1 MVTFAEIFRERT
13 LQLELSL
20 IDQPT
25 IDRILD
31 AAQIVDVVSEFV
43 TLRKRGVN
51 YVGLC
56 PFHDD
61 KTPSFSVSPSKGLC
75 KCFACG
81 KGGNV
86 VHFIME
92 HEQMTYPEALRW
104 LAKKYNIE
112 IQERELTDDEKQA
125 QNIRESLFIVN
136 AFARDYF
143 QNILYNHVDGKAIGL
158 TYFRQRGIR
167 DDIVKKFQLGFCTS
181 SHQALA
187 QEALRQGYQ
196 KEFLIKTGLCYEKED
211 GSLRDRFW
219 GRVIF
224 PWFNIS
230 GKVLGFGGRVLD
242 SRTKGVNQK
251 YINSPESEIFSKRR
265 ELYGI
270 YQAKA
275 AIVKADCVYMV
286 EGYTDVIA
294 MHQCGLENVVA
305 NSGTAL
311 SEPQIRLLHRFTPNI
326 TLLYDGDEAG
336 IKASIRGIDMLLAEG
351 MNVKVLLLP
360 DGDDPDSF
368 ARKHNATEFRQYI
381 EANEENFIRFKT
393 NLLLKDAQR
402 DPIKRAGLISDMA
415 RSIGLIPDNVIRY
428 ACLREC
434 ATILNVNEQVIQNE
448 IKKHLL
454 RRDDNYL
461 EQLRKEV
468 NASTTTYEE
477 TTAGNVQSPVPA
489 FSPVEDS
496 SRPSETDIPL
506 SYSSGIPKE
515 VPPPY
520 LSPEILEAQYQSY
533 IPEEGR
539 EKLRF
544 YAKEQQLIQTLIRY
558 GERVMCYLD
567 PEDEGA
573 PATDQPRPI
582 TPHVSDNSDQE
593 EEENGIP
600 LTVIE
605 CIAQDLKADELQFH
619 NAQHRR
625 ILAEA
630 EAHLHDP
637 GFTSERYFLTH
648 PDPAISRLAAE
659 LISDRY
665 QLSKYH
671 AKAQKITTDEERL
684 LELVPHQLLDF
695 KLAILEEEMKHT
707 LQALGKPEVAQDPE
721 QCLHIMT
728 RYKELSELL
737 KDMAKQAGDRVVLKA

>member
-1 MVTFAEIFRERT
+1 M
-13 LQLELSL
+13 

-56 PFHDD
+56 PFHED
-61 KTPSFSVSPSKGLC
+61 KTPSFSVSPAKGLC

-81 KGGNV
+81 KGGNA

-112 IQERELTDDEKQA
+112 IKERELTDEEKQV
-125 QNIRESLFIVN
+125 QNVRESLFVVN
-136 AFARDYF
+136 EFARDYF
-143 QNILYNHVDGKAIGL
+143 QNTLYNHADGKAIGM

-167 DDIVKKFQLGFCTS
+167 DDIVKKFQLGYSTMA
-181 SHQALA
+181 HDALA
-187 QEALRQGYQ
+187 KEALRKGYK

-211 GSLRDRFW
+211 GNLRDRFW

-224 PWFNIS
+224 PWLNIS

-242 SRTKGVNQK
+242 SRTKGVSQK
-251 YINSPESEIFSKRR
+251 YVNSPESEIFSKRK

-270 YQAKA
+270 FQAKA

-311 SEPQIRLLHRFTPNI
+311 SEQQIRLLHRFTSNI

-351 MNVKVLLLP
+351 MNIKVLLLP

-368 ARKHNATEFRQYI
+368 SRKHNATEFRQYI
-381 EANEENFIRFKT
+381 DDHEENFIRFKT

-402 DPIKRAGLISDMA
+402 DPIKRAGLIADMA
-415 RSIGLIPDNVIRY
+415 RSIGLIPNDVIRY
-428 ACLREC
+428 ACLKEC
-434 ATILNVNEQVIQNE
+434 ADILNVDEQIILNE

-454 RRDDNYL
+454 QRDDGYL
-461 EQLRKEV
+461 EQIKKDKDAAAAI
-468 NASTTTYEE
+468 NSM
-477 TTAGNVQSPVPA
+477 PPA
-489 FSPVEDS
+489 NEI
-496 SRPSETDIPL
+496 PSYADRMPPADMPPL
-506 SYSSGIPKE
+506 GVDDD
-515 VPPPY
+515 VPPPPFP
-520 LSPEILEAQYQSY
+520 PEEVETQYQSY

-539 EKLRF
+539 EKYIF
-544 YAKEQQLIQTLIRY
+544 YAKEQLLIKTLIRH
-558 GERVMCYLD
+558 GEKVMCYV
-567 PEDEGA
+567 E
-573 PATDQPRPI
+573 T
-582 TPHVSDNSDQE
+582 
-593 EEENGIP
+593 EENAETP

-605 CIAQDLKADELQFH
+605 YISMDLKQDELQFH
-619 NAQHRR
+619 NPLHRR

-637 GFTSERYFLTH
+637 NFTAERYFLAH
-648 PDPAISRLAAE
+648 PDPTISKLAAE
-659 LISDRY
+659 MISDRY

-671 AKAQKITTDEERL
+671 SKSQKIVTDEERL
-684 LELVPHQLLDF
+684 HELVPHQIIDF

-707 LQALGKPEVAQDPE
+707 LQALSKPEVANDPN
-721 QCLHIMT
+721 QCMEIMT
-728 RYKELSELL
+728 HYKELSELL
-737 KDMAKQAGDRVVLKA
+737 KAMAKCAGDRVVLKS

>member
-1 MVTFAEIFRERT
+1 M
-13 LQLELSL
+13 

-51 YVGLC
+51 FVGLC

-61 KTPSFSVSPSKGLC
+61 KTPSFYVSPAKGLC

-86 VHFIME
+86 VHFVME

-112 IQERELTDDEKQA
+112 IRERELTSEEKQA
-125 QNIRESLFIVN
+125 QSVRESLFVVN
-136 AFARDYF
+136 EFARNYF
-143 QNILYNHVDGKAIGL
+143 QEILYHHADGKVIGMS
-158 TYFRQRGIR
+158 YFRQRGIR
-167 DDIVKKFQLGFCTS
+167 DDIVKKFQLGYSTTA
-181 SHQALA
+181 HDALA
-187 QEALRQGYQ
+187 QEALRKGYK

-211 GSLRDRFW
+211 GTLRDRFW

-251 YINSPESEIFSKRR
+251 YVNSPESEIFSKRK

-351 MNVKVLLLP
+351 MNVQILLLP

-381 EANEENFIRFKT
+381 EDHAENFIRFKT
-393 NLLLKDAQR
+393 NLLLKDAQK

-428 ACLREC
+428 ACLKEC
-434 ATILNVNEQVIQNE
+434 ATLLNVNEQVIQNE

-454 RRDDNYL
+454 KRDDKYM
-461 EQLRKEV
+461 EQLRKEA
-468 NASTTTYEE
+468 NAPVHLPSPAAPVDSEVPLPPPPPAE
-477 TTAGNVQSPVPA
+477 AEGNSVPLPP
-489 FSPVEDS
+489 FP
-496 SRPSETDIPL
+496 P
-506 SYSSGIPKE
+506 E
-515 VPPPY
+515 VPP
-520 LSPEILEAQYQSY
+520 EQIEAQYQSY

-539 EKLRF
+539 EKYLF
-544 YAKEQQLIQTLIRY
+544 YTKEQQLIKIIIRY
-558 GERVMCYLD
+558 GEKAMCYIET
-567 PEDEGA
+567 EDGTE
-573 PATDQPRPI
+573 
-582 TPHVSDNSDQE
+582 V
-593 EEENGIP
+593 P

-605 CIAQDLKADELQFH
+605 FISVQLKQDELRFH
-619 NAQHRR
+619 NPLHRK

-630 EAHLHDP
+630 EEHLHDMN
-637 GFTSERYFLTH
+637 FTAERYFLAH
-648 PDPAISRLAAE
+648 PDSAISKLAADMM
-659 LISDRY
+659 SDRY
-665 QLSKYH
+665 QLSKYYTR
-671 AKAQKITTDEERL
+671 AQKIVTDEERL
-684 LELVPHQLLDF
+684 YELVPHLMVDF

-707 LQALGKPEVAQDPE
+707 LQALNTPNIANDPNRCHE
-721 QCLHIMT
+721 MMSH
-728 RYKELSELL
+728 YKELSEQL
-737 KDMAKQAGDRVVLKA
+737 KDMAKRAGDRVVIKY

>member
-1 MVTFAEIFRERT
+1 M
-13 LQLELSL
+13 

-51 YVGLC
+51 FVGLC

-61 KTPSFSVSPSKGLC
+61 KTPSFYVSPAKGLC

-81 KGGNV
+81 KGGNA
-86 VHFIME
+86 VHFVME

-112 IQERELTDDEKQA
+112 IKERELTDEEKQV
-125 QNIRESLFIVN
+125 QNIRESLFVVN
-136 AFARDYF
+136 EFARDYF
-143 QNILYNHVDGKAIGL
+143 QNILYNHADGKAIAMS
-158 TYFRQRGIR
+158 YFRQRGIR
-167 DDIVKKFQLGFCTS
+167 DDIVKKFQLGYSTTAPD
-181 SHQALA
+181 ALA
-187 QEALRQGYQ
+187 QEAMRKGYK
-196 KEFLIKTGLCYEKED
+196 KEFLLKTGLCYEKED

-251 YINSPESEIFSKRR
+251 YVNSPESEIFSKRK

-311 SEPQIRLLHRFTPNI
+311 SEQQIRLLHRFTSNI

-351 MNVKVLLLP
+351 MNIKVLLLP

-368 ARKHNATEFRQYI
+368 SRKHNATEFRKYI
-381 EANEENFIRFKT
+381 DDHEENFIRFKT

-415 RSIGLIPDNVIRY
+415 RSIGLIPDKVIRY
-428 ACLREC
+428 TCLTEC
-434 ATILNVNEQVIQNE
+434 ATLLNVNEQIILDE

-454 RRDDNYL
+454 QRDDNYL
-461 EQLRKEV
+461 EQIKKEKD
-468 NASTTTYEE
+468 ASATTGSLPPADTPFP
-477 TTAGNVQSPVPA
+477 AGSIPPA
-489 FSPVEDS
+489 DMPTLGVD
-496 SRPSETDIPL
+496 DN
-506 SYSSGIPKE
+506 
-515 VPPPY
+515 VPPPF
-520 LSPEILEAQYQSY
+520 PPAEAEAGYQSY
-533 IPEEGR
+533 IPQEGR
-539 EKLRF
+539 EKYVF
-544 YAKEQQLIQTLIRY
+544 YVKEQLLLQTLIRH
-558 GERVMCYLD
+558 GEKVMCYVETEENTNTTDSLENNDEDSCLIDDLVITNSGVFAIKTLTYPYTDFTKNKYSNEIAFDNEDLNDDTILD
-567 PEDEGA
+567 NNVLNKIYDEC
-573 PATDQPRPI
+573 TNCYNILQDILSSDIPI
-582 TPHVSDNSDQE
+582 TNIIALPQKS
-593 EEENGIP
+593 
-600 LTVIE
+600 LVIKQNE
-605 CIAQDLKADELQFH
+605 VLDTPIVTAEDL
-619 NAQHRR
+619 
-625 ILAEA
+625 
-630 EAHLHDP
+630 P
-637 GFTSERYFLTH
+637 YFIKNKINKVQSVWL
-648 PDPAISRLAAE
+648 
-659 LISDRY
+659 
-665 QLSKYH
+665 LSSLMN
-671 AKAQKITTDEERL
+671 L
-684 LELVPHQLLDF
+684 LFRFD
-695 KLAILEEEMKHT
+695 
-707 LQALGKPEVAQDPE
+707 
-721 QCLHIMT
+721 
-728 RYKELSELL
+728 S
-737 KDMAKQAGDRVVLKA
+737 